1 MTLTTDRDEN
11 EVEFV
16 EDPRERCALN
26 VDSFVDEQEWK
37 LHKYIHVW
45 TKTREEAYKNTKNKH
60 PCFSAAT
67 KASRRPEFFIWNIL
81 VVMVS
86 QTTRRAF
93 VACSSSSEPR
103 LDGLWASRYCFL
115 WRQFSTSKL
124 ARRNS
129 THYQLPRRRSRI
141 SHRVFPQAN
150 RKMFSSPVISL
161 FLWEKMALMCN
172 ETSAIL
178 QAIELSATRYGVVIL
193 HV

>member
-1 MTLTTDRDEN
+1 MDGIAIGCFRCVSVMKDLTVTLTTDRDEN

-37 LHKYIHVW
+37 LHRYIHVW

-86 QTTRRAF
+86 HSI
-93 VACSSSSEPR
+93 VV
-103 LDGLWASRYCFL
+103 DY
-115 WRQFSTSKL
+115 
-124 ARRNS
+124 
-129 THYQLPRRRSRI
+129 RRSARCRHI
-141 SHRVFPQAN
+141 PRVHEAWCSYSLTAVCP
-150 RKMFSSPVISL
+150 FSAA
-161 FLWEKMALMCN
+161 F
-172 ETSAIL
+172 
-178 QAIELSATRYGVVIL
+178 ELGARD
-193 HV
+193 